1 MDNLSNTFKDASANI
16 VPSSE
21 SLLETSSGL
30 TIVAFLLLVIVACI
44 LIFSFGSSLIY
55 YFMKAPS
62 KLYLVKGMVPGS
74 QQKIVYQNPGLSDA
88 ATIYRSVNET
98 KGIEFTWSLWLNV
111 NTINFN
117 QNVYSPIF
125 YKGNNNLNSVGLNYP
140 ANAPGLYLEPMK
152 NNLLLIMNT
161 FKEINEEIQI
171 PDIPLNKW
179 INVIIRCQNK
189 TLDVYINGTITRSL
203 ELSDVPKQNYG
214 NVYIGTN
221 GGFNGFLSD
230 LIYFSYSLGPGQIST
245 LVSKGPNLKAADGY
259 DGVFNKFSDFL
270 SLRWYFPSN

>member
-62 KLYLVKGMVPGS
+62 KLYLVNGMVPGS
-74 QQKIVYQNPGLSDA
+74 QQKIVYQNPAQSNA
-88 ATIYRSVNET
+88 ATIYRSVNES
-98 KGIEFTWSLWLNV
+98 KGIEFTWSLWMNI
-111 NTINFN
+111 NSINFN

-161 FKEINEEIQI
+161 FKEINEEYG
-171 PDIPLNKW
+171 L
-179 INVIIRCQNK
+179 INNYKNTYNFLKPAAYIFFII
-189 TLDVYINGTITRSL
+189 LIFII
-203 ELSDVPKQNYG
+203 G
-214 NVYIGTN
+214 NFSANT
-221 GGFNGFLSD
+221 F
-230 LIYFSYSLGPGQIST
+230 IYFQ
-245 LVSKGPNLKAADGY
+245 
-259 DGVFNKFSDFL
+259 F
-270 SLRWYFPSN
+270 

>member
-1 MDNLSNTFKDASANI
+1 
-16 VPSSE
+16 
-21 SLLETSSGL
+21 
-30 TIVAFLLLVIVACI
+30 
-44 LIFSFGSSLIY
+44 
-55 YFMKAPS
+55 
-62 KLYLVKGMVPGS
+62 MVPGS

-88 ATIYRSVNET
+88 ATIYRSVNES

-259 DGVFNKFSDFL
+259 DGIFNKFSDFL
-270 SLRWYFPSN
+270 SLRWYFPSK